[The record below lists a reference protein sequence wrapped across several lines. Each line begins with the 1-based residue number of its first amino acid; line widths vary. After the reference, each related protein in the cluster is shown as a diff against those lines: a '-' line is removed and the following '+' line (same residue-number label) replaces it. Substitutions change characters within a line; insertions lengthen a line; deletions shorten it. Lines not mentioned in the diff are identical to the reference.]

1 MRRFGKKGAY
11 SSIAMLLLGLVIT
24 VPAYAKSTSQ
34 KISEVQQQMEQTES
48 EMGEVKDQ
56 ISGLEDTKNDLQGE
70 LGSLKAQLSNIVAEL
85 EKLEK
90 QLKQKEEEIE
100 LTRQEL
106 EEAKKTEA
114 EQYEAM
120 KVRIRFMYERND
132 LDYLK
137 VLLGSGNFSD
147 VLNQLEYVSKI
158 TQYDRD
164 MLVKYQ
170 ETKAQVEQK
179 EADLLA
185 EQEALISLQEETNQK
200 QQEVSTLASK
210 KSSEIADYNNQ
221 ISEAEQ
227 KALAYEQRLREQENS
242 LENLKRIEEEERLAA
257 ERAKAANATNNTSGI
272 PFGSPTAEALAASDL
287 DLLAAII
294 ECEADGESY
303 EGKIAVGNVVLNRVK
318 SKRYADSVVQVL
330 FQRYQFTPVTS
341 GRFSLVLARGANSRC
356 RAAAQDVLNGNVV
369 VGPEIL
375 HFRTVNGYTQGIV
388 IGNHV
393 FY

>member
-1 MRRFGKKGAY
+1 MRLIKKRGACNC
-11 SSIAMLLLGLVIT
+11 ITVILLGLAVT

-34 KISEVQQQMEQTES
+34 KISEMQQQMEQTES
-48 EMGEVKDQ
+48 EMGEVKEQ
-56 ISGLEDTKNDLQGE
+56 ISGLEETKENLQGE
-70 LGSLKAQLSNIVAEL
+70 LGSLKAKLSNIVEEL

-90 QLKQKEEEIE
+90 QLQQKEKEIALIKE
-100 LTRQEL
+100 QL
-106 EEAKKTEA
+106 EAAKETEK

-132 LDYLK
+132 NDYLQ
-137 VLLGSGNFSD
+137 VLFGSGNFSD

-170 ETKAQVEQK
+170 ETKARIEQK

-185 EQEALISLQEETNQK
+185 EQEELKKLQEEANAK
-200 QQEVSTLASK
+200 QQEVSALASQ
-210 KSSEIADYNNQ
+210 KSSEIADYNGQ

-257 ERAKAANATNNTSGI
+257 ERAAAAHATSNTSGI

-294 ECEADGESY
+294 ECEADGEGY

-318 SKRYADSVVQVL
+318 SKRYADSIVQVL

-356 RAAAQDVLNGNVV
+356 RSAAQDVLNGSVV

-375 HFRTVNGYTQGIV
+375 HFRTVNGYTQGTV